1 MISATQKAHIRP
13 VHPFPARMAPSIV
26 WDALPKG
33 GDSLNILDPMSGSGT
48 TLVCARSRGHRAIG
62 CDTDPLALLI
72 ARAWCDDAEPE
83 SLKVRAGI
91 VLERAMTL
99 SKRLTSK
106 KSYPKNTDDETRRFI
121 DFWFDPGNRRELCA
135 LSTCISRVG
144 SQAERTLLWCAFSR
158 MIITKTSGASL
169 AMDVSHSRPHKVYD
183 LAPVKPFDTFLKSV
197 STVACNCPF
206 IGHANSAPPA
216 DIRYGD
222 ARALPIE
229 SASVDMVITSPPYL
243 NAIDY
248 LRGHKLSLVWMGHSI
263 SEIRAIRAGN
273 IGAEVSEESTSNTAI
288 QEAMRAMVDFESL
301 DNRRLGMVRRYVWDM
316 SKVMEECARVLKRA
330 GRAVFVV
337 GESAIS
343 GVFIKNSE
351 ALIRLADSNGL
362 SLVSRNTR
370 PIERRRRYL
379 PPPESERAGDNMQGR
394 MREEV
399 ILEFRSD
406 KKNRGFRIDRG

>member
-26 WDALPKG
+26 WDALPKA

-48 TLVCARSRGHRAIG
+48 TLVCARLRGHHAIG

-72 ARAWCDDAEPE
+72 ARAWCADAEPE
-83 SLKVRAGI
+83 TLKDRARL
-91 VLERAMTL
+91 VLERARTM
-99 SKRLTSK
+99 SKRLTSE
-106 KSYPKNTDDETRRFI
+106 KSYPKNTDNETRRFI
-121 DFWFDPGNRRELCA
+121 NFWFDPGNRRELSA
-135 LSTCISRVG
+135 LATCISRVR
-144 SQAERTLLWCAFSR
+144 SQTERTLLWCAFSR

-183 LAPVKPFDTFLKSV
+183 LAPVKPLDTFFKAV
-197 STVACNCPF
+197 SAVACSCPF
-206 IGHANSAPPA
+206 PGNANEAPPA
-216 DIRYGD
+216 DIRHGD
-222 ARALPIE
+222 ARALPVDT
-229 SASVDMVITSPPYL
+229 ASVDMVITSPPYL

-263 SEIRAIRAGN
+263 SEIRTIRAGN
-273 IGAEVSEESTSNTAI
+273 IGAEVLKDSTSNEAI
-288 QEAMRAMVDFESL
+288 QEAMKAMVDLDSL
-301 DNRRLGMVRRYVWDM
+301 DNRRQGMVQRYVWDM
-316 SKVMEECARVLKRA
+316 GKVMEECARVLKRE

-337 GESAIS
+337 GDSAIS

-351 ALIRLADSNGL
+351 ALIRLANNNGL

-370 PIERRRRYL
+370 PIETKRRYL
-379 PPPESERAGDNMQGR
+379 PPPESERAGDKMQGR

-399 ILEFRSD
+399 ILEFCAD
-406 KKNRGFRIDRG
+406 

>member
-26 WDALPKG
+26 WDALPKTG
-33 GDSLNILDPMSGSGT
+33 NPLSILDPMSGSGT

-72 ARAWCDDAEPE
+72 ARAWCANAEPE
-83 SLKVRAGI
+83 TLKLRAGI

-99 SKRLTSK
+99 SKRLTSE
-106 KSYPKNTDDETRRFI
+106 KSYPKNTDNETRRFI
-121 DFWFDPGNRRELCA
+121 DFWFDPGNRCELSV
-135 LSTCISRVG
+135 LSTCISRVR
-144 SQAERTLLWCAFSR
+144 SRTERTLLWCAFSR

-169 AMDVSHSRPHKVYD
+169 AMDVSHSRPHKVYEV
-183 LAPVKPFDTFLKSV
+183 APVKPFDAFLKAV
-197 STVACNCPF
+197 SRVARNCPF
-206 IGHANSAPPA
+206 PGNANGAPPA
-216 DIRYGD
+216 DIRHGD
-222 ARALPIE
+222 ARALPVE

-263 SEIRAIRAGN
+263 SEIRSIRSGN
-273 IGAEVSEESTSNTAI
+273 IGTEVSKELTSNEAI
-288 QEAMRAMVDFESL
+288 QEAMKTMADLESL
-301 DNRRLGMVRRYVWDM
+301 DNRCLGMVRRYVWDM
-316 SKVMEECARVLKRA
+316 DKVMKECARVLKRK

-337 GESAIS
+337 GNSTIR

-351 ALIRLADSNGL
+351 GIIRLADSNGL
-362 SLVSRNTR
+362 SLVSRSTR
-370 PIERRRRYL
+370 PIETKRRYL
-379 PPPESERAGDNMQGR
+379 PPPESERAGGKMQGR

-399 ILEFRSD
+399 VLSVKGRC
-406 KKNRGFRIDRG
+406 

>member
-26 WDALPKG
+26 WDALPKE
-33 GDSLNILDPMSGSGT
+33 GDSLKILDPMTGSGT
-48 TLVCARSRGHRAIG
+48 TLVCARSIGHRAVG

-72 ARAWCDDAEPE
+72 ARAWCADAEPE
-83 SLKVRAGI
+83 TLKVRAGI
-91 VLERAMTL
+91 VLDRARTL
-99 SKRLTSK
+99 SKRLTSE

-121 DFWFDPGNRRELCA
+121 DFWFDQENRRELSA
-135 LSTCISRVG
+135 LATCISRVR
-144 SQAERTLLWCAFSR
+144 SQTERTLLWCAFSR
-158 MIITKTSGASL
+158 MIITKTSGTSL

-183 LAPVKPFDTFLKSV
+183 VSPVKPFDAFLNAV
-197 STVACNCPF
+197 SRVACNCPF
-206 IGHANSAPPA
+206 PGDANDAPPA
-216 DIRYGD
+216 DIRRGD
-222 ARALPIE
+222 ARALPVE

-263 SEIRAIRAGN
+263 SEIRALRSRN
-273 IGAEVSEESTSNTAI
+273 IGTEVSKESTTSKTI
-288 QEAMRAMVDFESL
+288 KETMKAMVDLESL
-301 DNRRLGMVRRYVWDM
+301 DNRCLGMVQRYVWDM
-316 SKVMEECARVLKRA
+316 GKVMEECARVLKRK

-337 GESAIS
+337 GDSAIR

-370 PIERRRRYL
+370 PIETKRRYL
-379 PPPESERAGDNMQGR
+379 PPPESEKAGGKMQGR

-399 ILEFRSD
+399 ILEFRAD
-406 KKNRGFRIDRG
+406 

>member
-26 WDALPKG
+26 WDALPKE
-33 GDSLNILDPMSGSGT
+33 GDSLKILDPMTGSGT
-48 TLVCARSRGHRAIG
+48 TLVCARSIGHRAVG

-72 ARAWCDDAEPE
+72 ARAWCADAEPE
-83 SLKVRAGI
+83 TLKVRAGI
-91 VLERAMTL
+91 VLDRARTL
-99 SKRLTSK
+99 SKRLTSE

-121 DFWFDPGNRRELCA
+121 DFWFDQENRRELSA
-135 LSTCISRVG
+135 LATCISRVR
-144 SQAERTLLWCAFSR
+144 SQTERTLLWCAFSR
-158 MIITKTSGASL
+158 MIITKTSGTSL

-183 LAPVKPFDTFLKSV
+183 VSPVKPFDAFLNAV
-197 STVACNCPF
+197 SRVACNCPF
-206 IGHANSAPPA
+206 PGNANDAPPA
-216 DIRYGD
+216 DIRRGD
-222 ARALPIE
+222 ARALPVE

-263 SEIRAIRAGN
+263 SEIRALRSRN
-273 IGAEVSEESTSNTAI
+273 IGTEVSKESTTSKTI
-288 QEAMRAMVDFESL
+288 KETMKAMVDLESL
-301 DNRRLGMVRRYVWDM
+301 DNRCLGMVQRYVWDM
-316 SKVMEECARVLKRA
+316 GKVMEECARVLKRK

-337 GESAIS
+337 GDSAIR

-370 PIERRRRYL
+370 PIETKRRYL
-379 PPPESERAGDNMQGR
+379 PPPESERAGGKMQGR

-399 ILEFRSD
+399 ILEFRAD
-406 KKNRGFRIDRG
+406 

>member
-26 WDALPKG
+26 WDALPKA

-48 TLVCARSRGHRAIG
+48 TLVCARLRGHHAIG

-72 ARAWCDDAEPE
+72 ARAWCADAEPE
-83 SLKVRAGI
+83 TLKDRARL
-91 VLERAMTL
+91 VLERARTM
-99 SKRLTSK
+99 SKRLTSE
-106 KSYPKNTDDETRRFI
+106 KSYPKNTDNETRRFI
-121 DFWFDPGNRRELCA
+121 NFWFDPGNRRELSA
-135 LSTCISRVG
+135 LATCISRVR
-144 SQAERTLLWCAFSR
+144 SQTERTLLWCAFSR

-183 LAPVKPFDTFLKSV
+183 LAPVKPLDTFFKAV
-197 STVACNCPF
+197 SAVACSCPF
-206 IGHANSAPPA
+206 PGNANEAPPA
-216 DIRYGD
+216 DIRHGD
-222 ARALPIE
+222 ARALPVDT
-229 SASVDMVITSPPYL
+229 ASVDMVITSPPYL

-263 SEIRAIRAGN
+263 SEIRTIRAGN
-273 IGAEVSEESTSNTAI
+273 IGAEVLKDSTSNEAI
-288 QEAMRAMVDFESL
+288 QEAMKAMVDLDSL
-301 DNRRLGMVRRYVWDM
+301 DNRRQGMVQRYVWDM
-316 SKVMEECARVLKRA
+316 GKVMEECARVLKRE

-337 GESAIS
+337 GDSAIS

-351 ALIRLADSNGL
+351 ALIRLANNNGL

-370 PIERRRRYL
+370 PIETKRRYL
-379 PPPESERAGDNMQGR
+379 PPPESERAGDKMQGR

-399 ILEFRSD
+399 ILEFRADSEE
-406 KKNRGFRIDRG
+406 

>member
-26 WDALPKG
+26 WDALPKTD
-33 GDSLNILDPMSGSGT
+33 DSLNILDPMSGSGT
-48 TLVCARSRGHRAIG
+48 TLVCARSIGHRAIG

-72 ARAWCDDAEPE
+72 ARAWCSNAEPE
-83 SLKVRAGI
+83 TLKVRAGI
-91 VLERAMTL
+91 VLERARTL
-99 SKRLTSK
+99 SRRLISE
-106 KSYPKNTDDETRRFI
+106 KSYPKNTDDETCRFI
-121 DFWFDPGNRRELCA
+121 DFWFDSENRRELTA
-135 LSTCISRVG
+135 LATCISRVQ
-144 SQAERTLLWCAFSR
+144 SQTERTLLWCAFSR
-158 MIITKTSGASL
+158 MIITKTTGASL
-169 AMDVSHSRPHKVYD
+169 GMDVSHSRPHKVYGV
-183 LAPVKPFDTFLKSV
+183 APVKPFEAYFKAVL
-197 STVACNCPF
+197 TVACNCPF
-206 IGHANSAPPA
+206 PGNASNAPAA
-216 DIRYGD
+216 DIRHGD

-263 SEIRAIRAGN
+263 SVIRAIRAGN
-273 IGAEVSEESTSNTAI
+273 IGSEVSGGSASNKSI
-288 QEAMRAMVDFESL
+288 QEAMNAMADFESF

-316 SKVMEECARVLKRA
+316 GKVMGECARVLKRA

-337 GESAIS
+337 GDSTIN

-351 ALIRLADSNGL
+351 ALIRLALSNRL

-370 PIERRRRYL
+370 PIETKRRYL
-379 PPPESERAGDNMQGR
+379 PPPESEKAGDNMKGR

-399 ILEFRSD
+399 ILEFRAD
-406 KKNRGFRIDRG
+406 